1 MKIPKR
7 YMFEHD
13 LQQIVTEEVKC
24 NLKCLEKA
32 KKNKLD
38 SKVFDYYSELN
49 VKREKCF
56 CIHLCQNKCQISKQ
70 NSILCNFDRICINC
84 LHKILPRAIY

>member
-24 NLKCLEKA
+24 NFKCLEKA

-38 SKVFDYYSELN
+38 SKVFTAN
-49 VKREKCF
+49 
-56 CIHLCQNKCQISKQ
+56 
-70 NSILCNFDRICINC
+70 
-84 LHKILPRAIY
+84 